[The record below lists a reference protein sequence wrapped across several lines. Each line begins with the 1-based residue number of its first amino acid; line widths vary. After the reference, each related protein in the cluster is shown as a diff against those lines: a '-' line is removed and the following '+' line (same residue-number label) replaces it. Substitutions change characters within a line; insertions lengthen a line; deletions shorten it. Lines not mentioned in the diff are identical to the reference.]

1 MSNIIVMTF
10 DDMET
15 AGKVRSTLKDLERA
29 HKLSLDDSAV
39 VVKDENG
46 KVHVKN
52 QMDRGVKIGVVGGGV
67 IGLLLAGVFFPFA
80 GLIIGAVGGGI
91 VGTLADVGI
100 QGKFVKEVSQEIGNG
115 TSALFIVVR
124 EADPATALAV
134 LREFEGELYHTSLDP
149 EAADSLRDALDGRNP
164 ASY

>member
-1 MSNIIVMTF
+1 MSNISVMTF

-15 AGKVRSTLKDLERA
+15 AGKVRSTLKGLERA
-29 HKLSLDDSAV
+29 HRLSLDDSAV

-52 QMDRGVKIGVVGGGV
+52 QMDRGVKIGAVGGGV
-67 IGLLLAGVFFPFA
+67 IGLLLAGIFFPFA

-91 VGTLADVGI
+91 VGSLADIGI
-100 QGKFVKEVSQEIGNG
+100 QGKFVKEVSQDIDNG